1 MNNLLETGISL
12 VLIFFI
18 FSIITYVIQELV
30 AVNLRY
36 RGKMLWKGIA
46 QLMDGFTLDGRMK
59 LVKDLPKG
67 QSPLTDSFFNH
78 PQIKSLQNNL
88 LQTPAYIPASN
99 FALAVMDLVAK
110 QARVKQN
117 KLFIDF
123 QAGLQTLEH
132 NEGNL
137 YKVLKNLLD
146 TSPDVKE
153 LQEKIENWFNE
164 YMNRVSGWYKSHTV
178 VTVRIIALMLAL
190 IFNINVIKLA
200 KTIYKDG
207 RVRSSLV
214 VMAEGVVNSPDGI
227 TQLYSQSFE
236 KERIVLD
243 SVYKKRADSAT
254 TADEKKLIEKER
266 DSVINILV
274 EKYTQQ
280 KISAIKSFNTQ
291 LDATRLPLGWQNDF
305 WENDLL
311 QGEKGFYAFQS
322 FLLAVIGLL
331 IGAGCISMGAPFWFD
346 MLGKL
351 VNVRNSGK
359 KPVK

>member
-18 FSIITYVIQELV
+18 FSIITYVIQELI

-59 LVKDLPKG
+59 LVKDLPQG

-78 PQIKSLQNNL
+78 PQIKSLQKNL
-88 LQTPAYIPASN
+88 LHPPSYIPASN
-99 FALAVMDLVAK
+99 FALAIMDLIAK
-110 QARVKQN
+110 EARVKQN

-123 QAGLQTLEH
+123 QAGLQTLEN

-137 YKVLKNLLD
+137 YKVLKNLVD
-146 TSPDVKE
+146 TSSDIKE
-153 LQEKIENWFNE
+153 LQEKIETWFNE

-178 VTVRIIALMLAL
+178 VTVRIIAFALAL
-190 IFNINVIKLA
+190 VFNINVIKLA

-207 RVRSSLV
+207 RLRSSLV
-214 VMAEGVVNSPDGI
+214 AMAEGVVNSPNGI
-227 TQLYSQSFE
+227 TQLYTQTFE
-236 KERIVLD
+236 KENAGID
-243 SVYKKRADSAT
+243 SVYKKRVDSAA
-254 TADEKKLIEKER
+254 TAPEKKLIEKER
-266 DSVINILV
+266 DSVMNVLA
-274 EKYTQQ
+274 EKYTEQ
-280 KISAIKSFNTQ
+280 KINAIKAFNSQ
-291 LDATRLPLGWQNDF
+291 LNATGLPLGWKNDF

-311 QGEKGFYAFQS
+311 QGQKGFSAVQS
-322 FLLAVIGLL
+322 FLLAIIGLL

-351 VNVRNSGK
+351 VNVRSSGK
-359 KPVK
+359 KPAK